1 MPKQAAISSVDSL
14 PARRRDSVIGLLL
27 IAAIAVWV
35 GSIPGTV
42 ARGAPNLDWLTAWGT
57 DVYAG
62 GPDPVLQLPG
72 WAFTLFG
79 ITVGGQVILRGADAK
94 LQLRR
99 ILGALG
105 LFLAFSALA
114 MVILAVA
121 SAFSGSNF
129 ADLPVVLVA
138 GLLTWVLAIECG
150 RFVVPSFRTQ
160 QEILTEQITAITANQ
175 KSLQNRIGR
184 PQPGTGTALR
194 GLALWSAVAG
204 ALYLGAMWGS
214 SVLAGLLVFVLGS
227 VLTALKLFLLAEMT
241 APTLTQ
247 QNWWRRVGTRTLWY
261 LSYAAASLFFA
272 ISLDG
277 WGVLA
282 GWVIVILSVD
292 LLLPALFAGTSN
304 RTAASIRLAPL
315 LVVRANRELDRLKK
329 ITDQRQERLTA
340 HAADETTTTLATRL
354 ARAITAF
361 LN

>member
-1 MPKQAAISSVDSL
+1 MPKRLATSTVDSL
-14 PARRRDSVIGLLL
+14 PARRRDAVIGLLL

-42 ARGAPNLDWLTAWGT
+42 ARGTLNLDWLTAWGT

-121 SAFSGSNF
+121 SAFAGSNF
-129 ADLPVVLVA
+129 ADLPIVAIA
-138 GLLTWVLAIECG
+138 GLVTWVLAIECG

-160 QEILTEQITAITANQ
+160 QEILTEQVTVITA
-175 KSLQNRIGR
+175 KRESLQEQIGR
-184 PQPGTGTALR
+184 PQPGTGTALC
-194 GLALWSAVAG
+194 GLAL
-204 ALYLGAMWGS
+204 S
-214 SVLAGLLVFVLGS
+214 SVLAGVLYLGAEWGNSVLAGVLVFVLGS

-247 QNWWRRVGTRTLWY
+247 QGWWRRVGTRTLWY
-261 LSYAAASLFFA
+261 LSYAAASLLVA
-272 ISLDG
+272 ACVDG
-277 WGVLA
+277 WGVPT
-282 GWVIVILSVD
+282 GWVIAILSVD

-304 RTAASIRLAPL
+304 GTAASIRLNPL
-315 LVVRANRELDRLKK
+315 LVFRANRDLDRLQK
-329 ITDQRQERLTA
+329 IADQRKERLAA
-340 HAADETTTTLATRL
+340 HAADETTTRVATRL

-361 LN
+361 FN

>member
-1 MPKQAAISSVDSL
+1 MPKQLATSAVDSL
-14 PARRRDSVIGLLL
+14 PARRRDAMIGLLL

-35 GSIPGTV
+35 GSTPSAIAGGTF
-42 ARGAPNLDWLTAWGT
+42 NFDWLIEWGA

-121 SAFSGSNF
+121 STFANPNF
-129 ADLPVVLVA
+129 ADLPIVVVA
-138 GLLTWVLAIECG
+138 GLVTWVLAIECG

-160 QEILTEQITAITANQ
+160 QEILDEHVAAIAANRKALQEQV
-175 KSLQNRIGR
+175 GG
-184 PQPGTGTALR
+184 PEPGTSTALR
-194 GLALWSAVAG
+194 GLALWS
-204 ALYLGAMWGS
+204 
-214 SVLAGLLVFVLGS
+214 VLAGGLYVGAVWGIPVPAGVLVFLLGS

-247 QNWWRRVGTRTLWY
+247 VSWWRRIGTRTMWY
-261 LSYAAASLFFA
+261 LSYAVASVLVAAGV
-272 ISLDG
+272 IG
-277 WGVLA
+277 WGVPT
-282 GWVIVILSVD
+282 GWVIAVFSVD
-292 LLLPALFAGTSN
+292 LLLPLLFGGTSN
-304 RTAASIRLAPL
+304 GALLSMRLNSL
-315 LVVRANRELDRLKK
+315 LVFRASRDLDRLTR
-329 ITDQRQERLTA
+329 IADQRQARLTA
-340 HAADETTTTLATRL
+340 HAADETTTKVATRL

-361 LN
+361 FN